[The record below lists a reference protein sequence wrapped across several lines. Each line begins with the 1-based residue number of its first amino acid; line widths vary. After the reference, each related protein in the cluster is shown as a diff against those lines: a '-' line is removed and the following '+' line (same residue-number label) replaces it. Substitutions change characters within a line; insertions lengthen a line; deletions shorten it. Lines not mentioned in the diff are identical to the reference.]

1 MTAVAVAAASPARA
15 LERFDAWLGRRVSMR
30 SLALLRVLIGPV
42 VLVHLWPFLSAAR
55 DGSIYRD
62 HFHEQYW
69 AWYPELPR
77 NLYVAVLWAAAV
89 AAVAM
94 SIGLASRVATVTT
107 FAVVAYNLFL
117 TTTHYHNNR
126 AYLVVVLAALAVAP
140 CGRELSVDA
149 WWRARSGR
157 PPLDPTAPAWP
168 LWLLRFEAV
177 TVYAAS
183 GLSKLLDR
191 DWFAGT
197 VTWHRVVLLRHRLD
211 DSPLPGWAVAVL
223 TDRSFHTVAAKVIVA
238 TELFIALG
246 LCWQVTRLAAV
257 WVAVCFHVS
266 IQLSASVE
274 VFSFLAVA
282 ALVIWAVPSTR
293 DRVLAIDMTDGR
305 ARRFAAVVGALDWL
319 ARFRLDRGPAGIRAT
334 RGGSR
339 RCRLRWPTRRVAHL
353 EPAAR

>member
-1 MTAVAVAAASPARA
+1 MTAVAVATAAPARA
-15 LERFDAWLGRRVSMR
+15 LERFDAWLGQRVSMR

-42 VLVHLWPFLSAAR
+42 VLVHLWPFLSTAR

-94 SIGLASRVATVTT
+94 TIGLAARLATVTT

-157 PPLDPTAPAWP
+157 PALDPTAPAWP
-168 LWLLRFEAV
+168 LLLLRFEAV

-211 DSPLPGWAVAVL
+211 DSALPGVGRRRCSP
-223 TDRSFHTVAAKVIVA
+223 TGRS
-238 TELFIALG
+238 
-246 LCWQVTRLAAV
+246 TRWPPRSSWRPSCSSPSACAGGPPGSPR
-257 WVAVCFHVS
+257 CGS
-266 IQLSASVE
+266 RSASMSR
-274 VFSFLAVA
+274 FSCRRRSRCS
-282 ALVIWAVPSTR
+282 PS
-293 DRVLAIDMTDGR
+293 
-305 ARRFAAVVGALDWL
+305 
-319 ARFRLDRGPAGIRAT
+319 
-334 RGGSR
+334 
-339 RCRLRWPTRRVAHL
+339 WPSPRS
-353 EPAAR
+353 